1 MNAFLISDITWPL
14 LRVKSPASNEI
25 LICSVLPAV
34 TSSPSELYG
43 INNKSN
49 CITPLTSVG
58 LMFTDDSFFNT
69 SPTLNEESPEP
80 GSLPNDAFD
89 VSFPA

>member
-25 LICSVLPAV
+25 LICSFLPAV

-49 CITPLTSVG
+49 CITPSTSVG
-58 LMFTDDSFFNT
+58 LIFADDNLDTT
-69 SPTLNEESPEP
+69 SPTLNVVRPEP
-80 GSLPNDAFD
+80 GSLPNDVFD